1 MNTNANVFE
10 DNVKKALECADNVIN
25 SVNASLANASSS
37 PATNASSSPATN
49 VLSPATNVLPP
60 EKNVR
65 ALLDDLELAA
75 VAPTKASLN
84 EPTIKGMGE
93 EVQNIMSEGFNEF
106 KRQTGRNMTYSEM
119 RYAYG

>member
-1 MNTNANVFE
+1 MNTNETVFE
-10 DNVKKALECADNVIN
+10 DNVKKALECADNVIQ

-37 PATNASSSPATN
+37 PALIPATN

-60 EKNVR
+60 EKNVH
-65 ALLDDLELAA
+65 ALLAELEVAA
-75 VAPTKASLN
+75 IAPTQVAITQ
-84 EPTIKGMGE
+84 PTIKGMGV

-119 RYAYG
+119 RYAFG

>member
-1 MNTNANVFE
+1 MNTNASVFE
-10 DNVKKALECADNVIN
+10 DNVKKALECADNVIQ

-37 PATNASSSPATN
+37 QT
-49 VLSPATNVLPP
+49 LSPATNVLPP
-60 EKNVR
+60 EKNVH
-65 ALLDDLELAA
+65 ALLDELEVAA
-75 VAPTKASLN
+75 IAPTQAAITH
-84 EPTIKGMGE
+84 PTIKGMGE